1 MNKKL
6 KTKFRKLTYFVQSFY
21 HLSCQQQRTGKEGN
35 IQLQNIK
42 TLHQNIFSSIWAEPK
57 NILMVSP
64 GVDQIIESLYN
75 DQSIKSI

>member
-1 MNKKL
+1 
-6 KTKFRKLTYFVQSFY
+6 LTYFVQSFY

-42 TLHQNIFSSIWAEPK
+42 TYVLAFGQNQK

-75 DQSIKSI
+75 DQNIKSI